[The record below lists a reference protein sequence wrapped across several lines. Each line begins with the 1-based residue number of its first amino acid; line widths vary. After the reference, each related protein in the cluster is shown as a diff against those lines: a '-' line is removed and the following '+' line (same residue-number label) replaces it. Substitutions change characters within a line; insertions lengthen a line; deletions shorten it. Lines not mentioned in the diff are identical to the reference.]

1 MDSCII
7 QLTKAAEKYG
17 NLNIRPCGRDF
28 FPKDVFGKPSKKAGL
43 GTPITLK
50 VDGLSNP
57 IETDIPIDKTGN
69 PRWIFRKRKWVKDF
83 VRFHKLRPEDTVT
96 IYRLDKR
103 AYRLSPNNHNHQVD
117 EKEHSPIKSKT
128 PKKVVDINY
137 NRTCDC
143 PKNHIN
149 CLTAKDWVRSQVAI
163 WELYYEKRDIRD
175 KDIHPA
181 VFPISLPKK
190 CIKLFTHRGEL
201 VLDPFVGVGTTLTAA
216 RDLARNAVGFDL
228 NRKYI
233 DFTNKR
239 LSQLEIDFGDK
250 TKQIAIC
257 DDAIN
262 IPKYLKENTISLS
275 VTSPPYANMLN
286 RKRLHKSTRGNLRVD
301 KHYKK
306 NLQYSNNPRDL
317 GTMKP
322 KEYAEALAEI
332 YKGILPLLKP
342 KAHCV
347 INVNDL
353 WENNHR
359 YPIHSYIIEALEK
372 VGYELRNIIIWDKR
386 NLVNRV
392 GIFGWPSNYI
402 TLTIT
407 FEYILDFW
415 RPS

>member
-1 MDSCII
+1 MDSRVI
-7 QLTKAAEKYG
+7 QLTPAAKKYG
-17 NLNIRPCGRDF
+17 NLNIGPCGKDF
-28 FPKDVFGKPSKKAGL
+28 FPPDAFGGPSQKTGL

-50 VDGLSNP
+50 VEGLSNP
-57 IETDIPIDKTGN
+57 IKTDIPKDKTGK
-69 PRWIFRKRKWVKDF
+69 PRWIFRERKWVKEF
-83 VRFHKLRPEDTVT
+83 VHSHKLHSGDTVT
-96 IYRLDKR
+96 IARLDKR
-103 AYRLSPNNHNHQVD
+103 TYRVSPNNHNPQIVV
-117 EKEHSPIKSKT
+117 KEHPAGKSQLHEKLLNIGY
-128 PKKVVDINY
+128 D
-137 NRTCDC
+137 RTCNC
-143 PKNHIN
+143 PKTHIN

-163 WELYYEKRDIRD
+163 WELYYEKRDVRD

-181 VFPISLPKK
+181 VFPIALPGK
-190 CIKLFTHRGEL
+190 CIELFTHKGEL
-201 VLDPFVGVGTTLTAA
+201 VLDPFVGVGTTLVAA

-228 NRKYI
+228 NKKYI
-233 DFTNKR
+233 NFTNKR

-250 TKQIAIC
+250 TKQIVIC

-262 IPKYLKENTISLS
+262 IPKHLKENTISLS

-322 KEYAEALAEI
+322 KEYAQALAEI

-342 KAHCV
+342 KAHCI

-359 YPIHSYIIEALEK
+359 YPIHSYIIDALEK

-386 NLVNRV
+386 NLVNKV

-415 RPS
+415 RPL